1 MRTLA
6 TAYLSLFGLLLSAQW
21 LSAQETPS
29 PQATQV
35 SYQPHTLHPG
45 LLRSEL
51 VQLTRKQMKQ
61 TAQSL
66 LTLARRHQEESS
78 PESYRATAQL
88 LALSQRLN
96 PQNQRIEQLSTAL
109 AAGEIIP
116 HSAQKECAQA
126 VQQLSALISLL
137 QEERNEESKQ
147 LAALILDP
155 LSQIAPNH
163 QATKWH
169 TPGASHSRWNLSI
182 APLEKFQALPKTLPK
197 ATANDTTAQT
207 TPQTTAQ
214 TPQKTDLAT
223 APSDTEETPAPKE
236 PRTDFIKHPSLSAKT
251 IISGFIESEQSEIK
265 IVELT
270 LDLKAQPESDSSVF
284 KTQKQGSLLAKLISR
299 QQLESL
305 LETHGHPNINPFEA
319 TYGFQYR
326 LAKRH
331 PYFTPQSTTA
341 LLLLMAGQEAPPA
354 ENLIILGQLSNN
366 QDLTPFDHDWL
377 MLRKLRG
384 LKGHRVI
391 LPKGSLDSLKSFI
404 PLEETEFFFENEI
417 LEASTLQEALLL
429 SSAEFTQPAHA
440 EAIQLF
446 REFLDLAKEKDV
458 KDLLSNSHVRDRF
471 KKIKGLMPPL
481 INTDLIYLN
490 HSSSRASSLSEKVFL
505 TEYNHLLSTLQPL
518 VQNSRYYFDKPKK
531 LQKISHNFSASAKA
545 LDKATPSSL
554 ETLYRKLEKLAD
566 ELEDFSQAI
575 SKIRNDLY
583 RKYRDN
589 LEASEKF
596 TERYLETTTAFNK
609 EHSEYSKENANP

>member
-1 MRTLA
+1 
-6 TAYLSLFGLLLSAQW
+6 
-21 LSAQETPS
+21 
-29 PQATQV
+29 
-35 SYQPHTLHPG
+35 
-45 LLRSEL
+45 
-51 VQLTRKQMKQ
+51 
-61 TAQSL
+61 
-66 LTLARRHQEESS
+66 
-78 PESYRATAQL
+78 
-88 LALSQRLN
+88 
-96 PQNQRIEQLSTAL
+96 
-109 AAGEIIP
+109 
-116 HSAQKECAQA
+116 
-126 VQQLSALISLL
+126 
-137 QEERNEESKQ
+137 
-147 LAALILDP
+147 
-155 LSQIAPNH
+155 
-163 QATKWH
+163 
-169 TPGASHSRWNLSI
+169 
-182 APLEKFQALPKTLPK
+182 
-197 ATANDTTAQT
+197 
-207 TPQTTAQ
+207 
-214 TPQKTDLAT
+214 
-223 APSDTEETPAPKE
+223 
-236 PRTDFIKHPSLSAKT
+236 
-251 IISGFIESEQSEIK
+251 
-265 IVELT
+265 
-270 LDLKAQPESDSSVF
+270 
-284 KTQKQGSLLAKLISR
+284 
-299 QQLESL
+299 
-305 LETHGHPNINPFEA
+305 
-319 TYGFQYR
+319 
-326 LAKRH
+326 
-331 PYFTPQSTTA
+331 
-341 LLLLMAGQEAPPA
+341 MAGQEAPPA

-505 TEYNHLLSTLQPL
+505 TE
-518 VQNSRYYFDKPKK
+518 F
-531 LQKISHNFSASAKA
+531 
-545 LDKATPSSL
+545 